1 MASDCARILMLEDD
15 GLQARAVQRTLKGL
29 AKVTAVASCAAADE
43 AISEGPWSGLFV
55 DVLLPDG
62 SGLEWLTSARRNGCE
77 APALVL
83 TNLVDRTLI
92 NAAFDLRATYV
103 CKPLEAKGLRDF
115 VGSLTLRDATS
126 SQFGLLTAAALRV
139 LAASGLTGSEQE
151 IVAAAVAGV
160 SPQEF
165 ITGQGISMNT
175 YKTQVRSALRK
186 TGAET
191 VGALRDRVLREAGAI
206 MSARRTASR
215 G

>member
-139 LAASGLTGSEQE
+139 LAASEQE

>member
-1 MASDCARILMLEDD
+1 MY
-15 GLQARAVQRTLKGL
+15 
-29 AKVTAVASCAAADE
+29 
-43 AISEGPWSGLFV
+43 
-55 DVLLPDG
+55 
-62 SGLEWLTSARRNGCE
+62 
-77 APALVL
+77 LV
-83 TNLVDRTLI
+83 
-92 NAAFDLRATYV
+92 
-103 CKPLEAKGLRDF
+103 
-115 VGSLTLRDATS
+115 
-126 SQFGLLTAAALRV
+126 LLTAAALR
-139 LAASGLTGSEQE
+139 GLTGSEQE

>member
-55 DVLLPDG
+55 DVMLPDG

-126 SQFGLLTAAALRV
+126 SQFGLLTAAALR
-139 LAASGLTGSEQE
+139 GLTGSEQE

>member
-1 MASDCARILMLEDD
+1 MLEDD

-126 SQFGLLTAAALRV
+126 SQFGLLTAAALR
-139 LAASGLTGSEQE
+139 GLTGSEQE

>member
-126 SQFGLLTAAALRV
+126 SQFGLLTAAALR
-139 LAASGLTGSEQE
+139 GLTGSEQE

>member
-29 AKVTAVASCAAADE
+29 AKVSAVASCAAADE

-126 SQFGLLTAAALRV
+126 SQFGLLTAAALR
-139 LAASGLTGSEQE
+139 GLTGSEQE